1 MLPVIIIS
9 VLIAGLSLYDYLSSR
24 NWQEVTSAERNAIV
38 FEDRNHAY
46 GAYQIRK
53 SYGNRVVFIML
64 GIIFAIGVAFGIRKI
79 IQAMPKPEEVE
90 TPLDLTQFAV
100 DAKEKEEEIIEP
112 LEPEIPE
119 VQKSLMF
126 VEPKVSNDLP
136 ESDIPDQKELENTNA
151 STVTNPNDNPFGAT
165 QVIVEKKEEP
175 VEIKKEP
182 EIFEVVEEPAEY
194 PGGINEMRKYLAENI
209 NYPDIAREMGYQG
222 KCYLRFVVS
231 ENGFISNVVVKKGVP
246 DCPEC
251 DKEAIR
257 VVKSMKQ
264 WKPAKNN
271 GKPVNSYYTLPVSF
285 KLG

>member
-1 MLPVIIIS
+1 
-9 VLIAGLSLYDYLSSR
+9 
-24 NWQEVTSAERNAIV
+24 
-38 FEDRNHAY
+38 
-46 GAYQIRK
+46 
-53 SYGNRVVFIML
+53 
-64 GIIFAIGVAFGIRKI
+64 
-79 IQAMPKPEEVE
+79 
-90 TPLDLTQFAV
+90 V
-100 DAKEKEEEIIEP
+100 DAKEKEEEIVEP

-119 VQKSLMF
+119 VQKSIQFL
-126 VEPKVSNDLP
+126 EPKVSNDLT
-136 ESDIPDQKELENTNA
+136 ETEIPSQEEMENTNA
-151 STVTNPNDNPFGAT
+151 SSVTSEGNSDFGAT

-175 VEIKKEP
+175 VEVKKEP

-231 ENGFISNVVVKKGVP
+231 ENGYISNVVVKKGVP

>member
-53 SYGNRVVFIML
+53 SYGNRVLFIML

-79 IQAMPKPEEVE
+79 IQAMPAPEEVE

-119 VQKSLMF
+119 VQKSIQFL
-126 VEPKVSNDLP
+126 EPKVTDDPVTNPPPPNDP
-136 ESDIPDQKELENTNA
+136 GTPA
-151 STVTNPNDNPFGAT
+151 STVTSQGNSDFGAT
-165 QVIVEKKEEP
+165 EILVKKEEEP

>member
-1 MLPVIIIS
+1 MVPVIVVS
-9 VLIAGLSLYDYLSSR
+9 VLIAALSLYDYLSSR
-24 NWQEVTSAERNAIV
+24 SWQEVTSAERNDIV

-64 GIIFAIGVAFGIRKI
+64 AIIFAIGVAFGIRKI
-79 IQAMPKPEEVE
+79 IQAMPKPQEVE

-100 DAKEKEEEIIEP
+100 DAKEKEEEIVEP

-119 VQKSLMF
+119 VQKSIQFL
-126 VEPKVSNDLP
+126 EPKVSNDLQ
-136 ESDIPDQKELENTNA
+136 ETDIPSQEEMENTNA
-151 STVTNPNDNPFGAT
+151 SSVTSEGNSDFGAT

-175 VEIKKEP
+175 IEKPKEP

-231 ENGFISNVVVKKGVP
+231 ENGYISNVVVKKGVP

>member
-1 MLPVIIIS
+1 MVPVIVVS
-9 VLIAGLSLYDYLSSR
+9 VLIAALSLYDYLSSR
-24 NWQEVTSAERNAIV
+24 SWQEVTSAERNDIV

-64 GIIFAIGVAFGIRKI
+64 AIIFAIGVAFGIRKI
-79 IQAMPKPEEVE
+79 IQAMPKPQEVE

-100 DAKEKEEEIIEP
+100 DAKEKEEEIVEP

-119 VQKSLMF
+119 VQKSIQFL
-126 VEPKVSNDLP
+126 EPKVSNDLQ
-136 ESDIPDQKELENTNA
+136 ETDIPSQEEMENTNA
-151 STVTNPNDNPFGAT
+151 SSVTSEGNSDFGAT

-175 VEIKKEP
+175 IEKPKEP

-231 ENGFISNVVVKKGVP
+231 ENGYISNVVVKKGVP

-257 VVKSMKQ
+257 VIKSMKQ